1 VDTGFFATR
10 FVAIYWK
17 NHGLGTAPQR
27 DRVVN
32 MDASSTPSAR
42 LGICCKV
49 DVGKEAAKQGDR
61 RKRSLQHS
69 AEDHQGIGEKRC
81 RI

>member
-1 VDTGFFATR
+1 MFIAVNDTWTPGFLPPASSQS
-10 FVAIYWK
+10 IGK

-49 DVGKEAAKQGDR
+49 GFGKEAVKQGD
-61 RKRSLQHS
+61 
-69 AEDHQGIGEKRC
+69 
-81 RI
+81 